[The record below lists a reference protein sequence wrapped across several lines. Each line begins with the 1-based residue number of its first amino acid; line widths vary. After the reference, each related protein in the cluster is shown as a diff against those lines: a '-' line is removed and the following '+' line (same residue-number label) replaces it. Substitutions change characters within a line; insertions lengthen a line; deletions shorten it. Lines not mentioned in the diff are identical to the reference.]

1 MAATNNT
8 EKRRMDEQLARLALA
23 SGSSDT
29 AETCPDIDTLWALIE
44 DPGRCHQDRDAILA
58 HLAGCEACYQQW
70 VDLSKAYAK
79 ETVHTK
85 RRTII
90 KMIARPR
97 YLAAAGSTLAV
108 AASVL
113 LYLGIPSEQLHR
125 ATVGQELGGQENDS
139 PAETMSGELTESE
152 SDAGQPDRV
161 RRVYSGREDTM
172 DEAAPA
178 KRSPD
183 DAVPAPALKA
193 PGDPE
198 LRQPEA
204 PSESPQAAAVEKPQ
218 GLVSPPRQPESEQ
231 LKFNDRGAVQSKELS
246 AATDEKQSLLKKTAS
261 TASAGMGN
269 EKDKK
274 ESIAVPRS
282 SATTMGDSAEDTFH
296 TQGGVDSELG
306 ASLNEPA
313 GRGAAVPAPVVM
325 KPEATRSAP
334 ASMLHGSTDSSR
346 LKKKQAELNSTSS
359 PNISA
364 RSIEEEVS
372 PEAGGIHAYPQFID
386 HLRLLCTQEVE
397 PTDDELEAIREEA
410 GMLMDETIISAV
422 DRDHLQALIEVLDKD
437 ETEPQ
442 DFARLCDRLS
452 DSEEGK

>member
-44 DPGRCHQDRDAILA
+44 DPGRCRDRDAILA

-97 YLAAAGSTLAV
+97 YLAAAGSALAV

-125 ATVGQELGGQENDS
+125 ATVGKELGGQETYYDS
-139 PAETMSGELTESE
+139 PAETMGAELTESE

-161 RRVYSGREDTM
+161 QRVYSGREDTM

-193 PGDPE
+193 PGDPA

-282 SATTMGDSAEDTFH
+282 SATTMGDSADDTFS

-313 GRGAAVPAPVVM
+313 GRGAAVPAPVIM
-325 KPEATRSAP
+325 EPEATRSAP
-334 ASMLHGSTDSSR
+334 APMLHGSTDSSR
-346 LKKKQAELNSTSS
+346 LKKKQAEINSTSS
-359 PNISA
+359 PNMSA

-372 PEAGGIHAYPQFID
+372 PEAGGIHVYPQFID
-386 HLRLLCTQEVE
+386 HLRLLCRQEV
-397 PTDDELEAIREEA
+397 PAN
-410 GMLMDETIISAV
+410 
-422 DRDHLQALIEVLDKD
+422 
-437 ETEPQ
+437 
-442 DFARLCDRLS
+442 
-452 DSEEGK
+452 